1 MEMDVGAL
9 RSKMNVSCPQARL
22 RPVDQPADGLRRE
35 ADSEDSED
43 PDDKGATPCG
53 CPKNASPVLARESAT
68 ACWTRNW
75 SISKWPRTISSRLVE
90 TLILADLR
98 LEDEIDE
105 QATAFLLKNRPQLEE
120 GSTAWDVEFERKKL
134 GPVDGRGYVPF

>member
-1 MEMDVGAL
+1 M
-9 RSKMNVSCPQARL
+9 RL
-22 RPVDQPADGLRRE
+22 
-35 ADSEDSED
+35 SEERI
-43 PDDKGATPCG
+43 A
-53 CPKNASPVLARESAT
+53 VLAREICDRLLDEELVDLEMAENDFV
-68 ACWTRNW
+68 A
-75 SISKWPRTISSRLVE
+75 LVE

-134 GPVDGRGYVPF
+134 DLSMARGYVPF